1 MISWLQRVRTGEA
14 TMRVRTPTVLQMEAV
29 ECGAAC
35 LAMVLG
41 YFGRFVPLEGL
52 RYECGVS
59 RDGTK
64 ASNILKA
71 ARKFGLTARG
81 FSTEPS
87 VLRTLPLPLIIFWD
101 FNHFVVLEGFGKG
114 VFYLN
119 DPAVGPRTV
128 TDAEFDRSF
137 TGVVLTFEP
146 GPDFVRGGRSSSTIE
161 GLRSRLKGSYGAFL
175 FVILAGLALV
185 VPGLLVPAF
194 MRMFVD
200 YYLIQGFKDWLVP
213 LLAGMV
219 GAAALRAS
227 LVWLQQYYLLRLQT
241 KLVLSG
247 ASKFFWHVLR
257 LPVGF
262 FAQRYGGEIGARV
275 ALNDRIA
282 QLLAGELTVTL
293 VGLMTM
299 LIYSVIMGIY
309 DLPLTIFAVLFAALN
324 LVSFALIS
332 RRLSDASRKL
342 LLDQGKLAGTTM
354 SGLQMIESFKSSGTE
369 DLFFTR
375 WAGFHAKVVNS
386 EQTLARDR
394 LMLGTFPVLL
404 SLLGTT
410 VVLVIGGF
418 QVMEGTISIGTLVAF
433 QSLVISFNGP
443 VIDLVHLGSQIQ
455 DAEAS
460 LTRLDD
466 ILAHELDPAF
476 LPSAPAEPPP
486 TVVWSG
492 ASSGAAASTE
502 EPVRHISATALAAA
516 TAAAEQLDE
525 LPKVKLVGRVELQN
539 VTFGFIPS
547 EPPLI
552 SALSL
557 EMAPGARVALV
568 GGSGSGKSTIGRLIA
583 GLYQPWNGTILFD
596 NTPMA
601 EISPRLFR
609 NSIAMVDQDIALFE
623 GRVSENISLW
633 DPTMPEE
640 QIVRATRD
648 AVIHD
653 DIASLLENYDYLIR
667 EGGRN
672 FSGGQRQR
680 LEIARALASNPAVLI
695 LDEATSALDAITEMQ
710 VIENIRKRGCTCII
724 IAHRLS
730 TIRDCDDIIVL
741 ERGKVVEQGNH
752 TALVAARGEYWK
764 LVQS

>member
-1 MISWLQRVRTGEA
+1 MIRWLARARTAGA
-14 TMRVRTPTVLQMEAV
+14 TVRVRTPTILQMEAV

-41 YFGRFVPLEGL
+41 RFGRHVPLETL

-64 ASNILKA
+64 ASLILRA
-71 ARKFGLTARG
+71 ARKYGLVSRG
-81 FSTEPS
+81 FSTEPAT
-87 VLRTLPLPLIIFWD
+87 LRTLTLPQILFWD

-128 TDAEFDRSF
+128 SEADFDRSF

-146 GPDFVRGGRSSSTIE
+146 GPDFVREGPASSVVD
-161 GLRSRLKGSYGAFL
+161 GLRRRLKGSYGAFL
-175 FVILAGLALV
+175 FVILAGLGLV
-185 VPGLLVPAF
+185 IPGLLVPAF
-194 MRMFVD
+194 VRVFVD
-200 YYLIQGFKDWLVP
+200 YYLIQGFKDWLMP
-213 LLAGMV
+213 LLAGMI
-219 GAAALRAS
+219 GAAVLRAS
-227 LVWLQQYYLLRLQT
+227 LVALQQHFLLRLQT

-247 ASKFFWHVLR
+247 SSTFFWHVLR

-275 ALNDRIA
+275 GLNDRIA
-282 QLLAGELTVTL
+282 QLLAGELTITV

-299 LIYSVIMGIY
+299 VIYGIIMAVY
-309 DLPLTIFAVLFAALN
+309 DLPLTILAVIFAGTNLLAFA
-324 LVSFALIS
+324 LVS
-332 RRLSDASRKL
+332 RKLSDASRKL
-342 LLDQGKLAGTTM
+342 LLDQGKLMGTTM

-369 DLFFTR
+369 DLFFNR
-375 WAGFHAKVVNS
+375 WAGYHTKVVNS
-386 EQTLARDR
+386 EQELARHR
-394 LMLGTFPVLL
+394 LILGMSPILL
-404 SLLGTT
+404 SLLGAT

-418 QVMEGTISIGTLVAF
+418 QVMAGTISIGTLVAF
-433 QSLVISFNGP
+433 QTLMISFSAP
-443 VIDLVHLGSQIQ
+443 VIGLVHLGSQIQ

-460 LTRLDD
+460 ITRLDD
-466 ILAHELDPAF
+466 ILAHKLDPSF

-486 TVVWSG
+486 AAVWKGG
-492 ASSGAAASTE
+492 AGTASAE
-502 EPVRHISATALAAA
+502 APVRHLSATAIAAA

-525 LPKVKLVGRVELQN
+525 LPKVKMVGRVQLQE
-539 VTFGFIPS
+539 VSFGFIPT
-547 EPPLI
+547 EPPMI
-552 SALSL
+552 EALSL
-557 EMAPGARVALV
+557 EMEPGSRVALV

-583 GLYQPWNGTILFD
+583 GLYQPWSGTILFD
-596 NTPMA
+596 NTPMN
-601 EISPRLFR
+601 EIAPRLFR

-623 GRVSENISLW
+623 GGISENISLW

-640 QIVRATRD
+640 QIVRGTRD

-653 DIASLLENYDYLIR
+653 DIAALPENYDYLIR

-680 LEIARALASNPAVLI
+680 LEIARALAGNLAVLI
-695 LDEATSALDAITEMQ
+695 LDEATSALDAVTEML

-730 TIRDCDDIIVL
+730 TIRDCDEIIVL
-741 ERGKVVEQGNH
+741 DRGKVVERGNH
-752 TALVAARGEYWK
+752 TDLVTARGAYWK
-764 LVQS
+764 LIQS